1 MKDKIYFI
9 INSLNGGG
17 AEHVAARISN
27 QLVQHYDMKIL
38 TLRPFTD
45 NDYNFSGDKVSL
57 SAYYKGISW
66 FSKIRSIAK
75 KIDEMAIEDKP
86 IFMISFLQNSN
97 LCLMMTKYKCKK
109 IVSIRNYI
117 EYQYSGYKLLM
128 WKFFVKKYFKRA
140 DYVVSVSKLIND
152 EMSEKYGIP
161 QKKCVCIYN
170 PYDLDNISKQ
180 ANMELPERY
189 KEFFEKTV
197 ICNVGH
203 LSKQKGQF
211 HLVRILPELKKII
224 PNIGLVI
231 IGNKESEYANKLKLL
246 AKDLGVEDLVLFTG
260 IEKNPFTFIKKSF
273 CFVFPSL
280 YEGFPNALAE
290 AMAIGIPVIAC
301 DCKSGPREI
310 LTSTNGKQYGFLLD
324 DEQYDWLP
332 KTEKLTENE
341 MKIINIIS
349 ELYHNEVMY
358 NKYCNLSLVR
368 SEDFSIN
375 TIMEEWYKLLSK

>member
-1 MKDKIYFI
+1 M
-9 INSLNGGG
+9 
-17 AEHVAARISN
+17 
-27 QLVQHYDMKIL
+27 
-38 TLRPFTD
+38 
-45 NDYNFSGDKVSL
+45 
-57 SAYYKGISW
+57 
-66 FSKIRSIAK
+66 
-75 KIDEMAIEDKP
+75 
-86 IFMISFLQNSN
+86 
-97 LCLMMTKYKCKK
+97 
-109 IVSIRNYI
+109 
-117 EYQYSGYKLLM
+117 
-128 WKFFVKKYFKRA
+128 
-140 DYVVSVSKLIND
+140 
-152 EMSEKYGIP
+152 
-161 QKKCVCIYN
+161 CIYN
-170 PYDLDNISKQ
+170 PYDLDNISK
-180 ANMELPERY
+180 LPERY